1 MSTVVDKAQHDAP
14 TPGPARADRAWPV
27 YRRLLQFAAD
37 YRGLLSVALVGM
49 LIEAAA
55 GGAFTKMM
63 EPIIDET
70 FVGENSGVNLWL
82 PAAIIGLFVM
92 RGIAGYLADYNMA
105 KAGRGIARDLRV
117 LVLGKYLRLPG
128 MRFDAEPVPSM
139 LVRLG
144 SDSDQV
150 SQAAVDAAKVMIQQS
165 LQIIASLIVMLW
177 TSWQVTLTILVIAP
191 PLSWIMGKVARRYRR
206 VSHNIQDSSALLL
219 QAADQS
225 LSNQQEVKIYGA
237 QAAENARYRAV
248 ADVHMRLNLK
258 VEATRAI
265 SSAVVQLMGSVG
277 LALLIVIAGYEA
289 SQGRLT
295 AGGFVAL
302 MIAMMAIIPA
312 LKQLTNVQNMLQR
325 GVASAERLFEILD
338 SDDERDTGSRPLA
351 RARGEI
357 EFRNV
362 GARYP
367 GQNAPALEGV
377 SFVAKPGTVTAI
389 VGRSGSGKSTLI
401 KLIPRFYA
409 QAEGEIL
416 LDGHPIDDYKLSDVR
431 RQIALVGQQVMLFDD
446 TVAANIAYGEMAG
459 VSREALDAAIRGAN
473 AMEFI
478 EKLPKQ
484 LESGIGSRG
493 GRLSGGQRQRLAIA
507 RAMLKDAP
515 ILILDEATAALD
527 TESERLVQDALEHLM
542 PDRTTLVIA
551 HRLSTIEHADQVLVL
566 DHGRLVEHGTHQQ
579 LLERDGLYARLHR
592 MQFREGDAG

>member
-1 MSTVVDKAQHDAP
+1 MASPPQGAT
-14 TPGPARADRAWPV
+14 RADRAWPV
-27 YRRLLQFAAD
+27 YRRLLTFAGA

-70 FVGENSGVNLWL
+70 FVSANAGVNLWL
-82 PAAIIGLFVM
+82 PAAIIALFVV
-92 RGIAGYLADYNMA
+92 RGLAGYLADYNMA
-105 KAGRGIARDLRV
+105 KSGRGIARDLRV
-117 LVLGKYLRLPG
+117 RVLAKYLGLPG

-150 SQAAVDAAKVMIQQS
+150 SQAAIDAAKVMLQQS
-165 LQIIASLIVMLW
+165 LQIIASLIVMLM
-177 TSWQVTLTILVIAP
+177 TSWQVTLTILAIAP

-206 VSHNIQDSSALLL
+206 VSHSIQDSAAMLM
-219 QAADQS
+219 QTADQS

-237 QAAENARYRAV
+237 QAAENARYAEV
-248 ADVHMRLNLK
+248 AERHMRLNLK

-265 SSAVVQLMGSVG
+265 SSGVVQLMGSIG
-277 LALLIVIAGYEA
+277 LALLLLIAGYEA

-338 SDDERDTGSRPLA
+338 APDEHDPGVRPLA

-357 EFRNV
+357 EFRHV

-367 GQNAPALEGV
+367 GQAEPALEDV
-377 SFVAKPGTVTAI
+377 SFVARPGTVTAI

-401 KLIPRFYA
+401 KLLPRFY
-409 QAEGEIL
+409 EHETGEIL
-416 LDGHPIDDYKLSDVR
+416 LDGHPLEDYRLADVR

-446 TVAANIAYGEMAG
+446 TVAANVAYGEMAG
-459 VSREALDAAIRGAN
+459 APIAALEGAIRGAN
-473 AMEFI
+473 AMEFVD
-478 EKLPKQ
+478 KLPGR

-527 TESERLVQDALEHLM
+527 AESERLVQDALEHLM

-551 HRLSTIEHADQVLVL
+551 HRLATIEHADQVLVL
-566 DHGRLVEHGTHQQ
+566 DHGRLVEHGTHRE
-579 LLERDGLYARLHR
+579 LLARGGLYAHLHR
-592 MQFREGDAG
+592 MQFREPEPSAEQGA